1 MAEESLI
8 VRLDAKTQALD
19 AKLQSTNEK
28 LDKLTETTKRTDKG
42 FFTLTQGMKK
52 AAAKAT
58 ALATAV
64 ALITA
69 KTVQYAKELT
79 IASTRNGE
87 NIEKMQAWAFAANTV
102 GVSLE
107 KLGDIGKDTN
117 EKISEFIATG
127 GGGFQDFAD
136 VMGLTATE
144 AKALA
149 NEFEEMSGTD
159 VLQEM
164 VKRMDEGG
172 ISAGQMSFALEG
184 MASDTTDLIPL
195 LKDGST
201 ALKALTDD
209 FDAMNVALTQEDIN
223 KITAIGKEFSKMTA
237 KLSGESRQAVADYA
251 QEIATAIKVT
261 TEFLVTTGNVFSLI
275 ATGWGNILEIS
286 QAAVTD
292 MVNGTDTLTGVLQER
307 AALTSDV
314 IKKLSDDVKAGAE
327 SIAEDLKVLDIGGGD
342 DDSTSEGGDDEESPT
357 IKKINREIEAIKD
370 RFKTE
375 QELLEQK
382 FEREQALLDVEIED
396 IKERNAIKLQLFEE
410 FEENTALIKLEA
422 RQKERDAVE
431 QAESKE
437 RKARDKLDKDKRK
450 QDKVDDKNA
459 KDNAKRDENIVN
471 GAMALASLAFSDNK
485 EISAGIAFVNTAQ
498 GVTKALSVQDYA
510 GAITTAAMGAGQIAA
525 ILGASKGGGGS
536 IPSVTAPAPTNASQS
551 DFLPETT
558 GLELS
563 DSDGGGSS
571 IQTIRFATDS
581 GDDIINAIA
590 GALNKGQEEGRF

>member
-1 MAEESLI
+1 MAKESLT
-8 VRLDAKTQALD
+8 VVLNAQTQELDS
-19 AKLQSTNEK
+19 KLNATGAK
-28 LDKLTETTKRTDKG
+28 LDKLSDTTENADSKFKKFTD
-42 FFTLTQGMKK
+42 T
-52 AAAKAT
+52 AKVA
-58 ALATAV
+58 AV
-64 ALITA
+64 AVAAVAVATSALIA
-69 KTVQYAKELT
+69 KTVQYAKELQ

-195 LKDGST
+195 LKDGSV
-201 ALKALTDD
+201 ALKSLTDD
-209 FDAMNVALTQEDIN
+209 FDAMNIALTQEDVN
-223 KITAIGKEFSKMTA
+223 KITAIGIEFDKMTA

-307 AALTSDV
+307 AALTTKVIEKLVADV
-314 IKKLSDDVKAGAE
+314 SGAAE
-327 SIAEDLKVLDIGGGD
+327 KIGKDLVIPSIAEE
-342 DDSTSEGGDDEESPT
+342 DSASGSGDDEESPA
-357 IKKINREIEAIKD
+357 IKKINREVEAIKD

-375 QELLEQK
+375 QELLEKK
-382 FEREQALLDVEIED
+382 FEQEQALLDVEIED
-396 IKERNAIKLQLFEE
+396 IIARNDLKLQLFQE

-422 RQKERDAVE
+422 REKERAAIE
-431 QAESKE
+431 KEESKE
-437 RKARDKLDKDKRK
+437 RKAREKLDKDKKK
-450 QDKVDDKNA
+450 QGKIDDKNA
-459 KDNAKRDENIVN
+459 KDNAKRDERFADN
-471 GAMALASLAFSDNK
+471 AMAIASLVFEDNK
-485 EISAGIAFVNTAQ
+485 AISAGIAFVNTAQ
-498 GVTKALSVQDYA
+498 GVTKALASQDYS
-510 GAITTAAMGAGQIAA
+510 GAALTAVVGAAQISS

-536 IPSVTAPAPTNASQS
+536 VSAPAAPAQASQQ
-551 DFLPETT
+551 DIQADTT
-558 GLELS
+558 GLDVGIS
-563 DSDGGGSS
+563 TAGGS
-571 IQTIRFATDS
+571 QEIRVVMVDGS
-581 GDDIINAIA
+581 GNDLVTFISEAQQDN
-590 GALNKGQEEGRF
+590 LERGQ

>member
-19 AKLQSTNEK
+19 AKLKSTNEK
-28 LDKLTETTKRTDKG
+28 LDKLTETTEKTDSK
-42 FFTLTQGMKK
+42 FKKFTDTAKV
-52 AAAKAT
+52 AAVAV
-58 ALATAV
+58 TAV
-64 ALITA
+64 AVATSALIA
-69 KTVQYAKELT
+69 KTVQYAKELQ

-195 LKDGST
+195 LKDGSA
-201 ALKALTDD
+201 ALKSLTDD
-209 FDAMNVALTQEDIN
+209 FDAMNIALTQEDVN
-223 KITAIGKEFSKMTA
+223 KITAIGIEFDKMTA

-307 AALTSDV
+307 AALTSKVIEKLVADV
-314 IKKLSDDVKAGAE
+314 SGAAE
-327 SIAEDLKVLDIGGGD
+327 KIGKDLVIPSIAEE
-342 DDSTSEGGDDEESPT
+342 DSASGSGDDEESPA
-357 IKKINREIEAIKD
+357 IKKINREVEAIKD

-375 QELLEQK
+375 QELLEKK
-382 FEREQALLDVEIED
+382 FEQEQALLDVEIED
-396 IKERNAIKLQLFEE
+396 IIARNDLKLQLFQE

-422 RQKERDAVE
+422 REKERAAIE
-431 QAESKE
+431 KEESKE
-437 RKARDKLDKDKRK
+437 RKAREKLDKDKKK
-450 QDKVDDKNA
+450 QGKIDDKNA
-459 KDNAKRDENIVN
+459 KDNAKRDERFADN
-471 GAMALASLAFSDNK
+471 AMEIASLVFEDNK
-485 EISAGIAFVNTAQ
+485 AISAGIAFVNTAQ
-498 GVTKALSVQDYA
+498 GVTKALASQDYS
-510 GAITTAAMGAGQIAA
+510 GAALTAVVGAAQISS

-536 IPSVTAPAPTNASQS
+536 VSAPTAPAQASQQ
-551 DFLPETT
+551 DFQADTT
-558 GLELS
+558 GLDVGIS
-563 DSDGGGSS
+563 TAGGS
-571 IQTIRFATDS
+571 QEIRVVMVDGS
-581 GDDIINAIA
+581 GNDLVTFISEAQQDN
-590 GALNKGQEEGRF
+590 LERGQ

>member
-1 MAEESLI
+1 MASEKLI
-8 VRLDAKTQALD
+8 VKLSADTAQLDSALTETDNKLDKLGGTTSKSD
-19 AKLQSTNEK
+19 AKLQKFTSVA
-28 LDKLTETTKRTDKG
+28 KG
-42 FFTLTQGMKK
+42 
-52 AAAKAT
+52 A
-58 ALATAV
+58 AV
-64 ALITA
+64 ALTAAAVAAAALITE
-69 KTVQYAKELT
+69 TVQYAKELQ
-79 IASTRNGE
+79 IATKRNGE

-144 AKALA
+144 AKSLA

-195 LKDGST
+195 LKDGSS

-223 KITAIGKEFSKMTA
+223 KITAVGIEFDKMTT

-251 QEIATAIKVT
+251 EEISRAIKVT

-307 AALTSDV
+307 AKLTSDV
-314 IKKLSDDVKAGAE
+314 IEKLVTDVKEGAE
-327 SIAEDLKVLDIGGGD
+327 RIGKDLVVPTITEEDSAGG
-342 DDSTSEGGDDEESPT
+342 TGGDDEESPT
-357 IKKINREIEAIKD
+357 IKKINREVEAIKD

-375 QELLEQK
+375 QELLQK
-382 FEREQALLDVEIED
+382 KFDEENALLDVEIEN
-396 IKERNAIKLQLFEE
+396 IAERNELKLELLQEFEDAQLAIKL
-410 FEENTALIKLEA
+410 TAMEKEQDAIQKAE
-422 RQKERDAVE
+422 KERE
-431 QAESKE
+431 KKQ
-437 RKARDKLDKDKRK
+437 RKLDKDKSK
-450 QDKVDDKNA
+450 QDKLDGKIAKQNA
-459 KDNAKRDENIVN
+459 AREQQFANDAI
-471 GAMALASLAFSDNK
+471 ALASFVFEDNK
-485 EISAGIAFVNTAQ
+485 SVSAGIALVNTAT
-498 GVTKALSVQDYA
+498 GVTKALASQDYA
-510 GAITTAAMGAGQIAA
+510 GAALTGVMGAAQIAA
-525 ILGASKGGGGS
+525 ILGASKGGGSVPS
-536 IPSVTAPAPTNASQS
+536 IASAPTPTSQS
-551 DFLPETT
+551 DFEQDTSSLDI
-558 GLELS
+558 S
-563 DSDGGGSS
+563 DSSAGGS
-571 IQTIRFATDS
+571 QAATINFGTDS
-581 GDDIINAIA
+581 GDDLIDAIA
-590 GALNKGQEEGRF
+590 AALNKAQTEGRA